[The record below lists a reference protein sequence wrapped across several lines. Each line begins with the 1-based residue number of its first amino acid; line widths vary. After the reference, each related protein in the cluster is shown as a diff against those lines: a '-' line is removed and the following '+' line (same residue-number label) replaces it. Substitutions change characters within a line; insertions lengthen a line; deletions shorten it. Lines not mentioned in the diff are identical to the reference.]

1 MYPEPGACAGPKW
14 RLGQAPHWSDIYLCK
29 EDPAAPLKEDGSLSV
44 SAMCSST
51 SVHVWHGRDL
61 SKDMLKDTEDK
72 KGTHQ
77 YISVRPVAVTGE
89 LLQKF
94 VKSFT

>member
-1 MYPEPGACAGPKW
+1 
-14 RLGQAPHWSDIYLCK
+14 
-29 EDPAAPLKEDGSLSV
+29 
-44 SAMCSST
+44 
-51 SVHVWHGRDL
+51 
-61 SKDMLKDTEDK
+61 MLKDTEDK

-77 YISVRPVAVTGE
+77 YISVRPVAVTAE